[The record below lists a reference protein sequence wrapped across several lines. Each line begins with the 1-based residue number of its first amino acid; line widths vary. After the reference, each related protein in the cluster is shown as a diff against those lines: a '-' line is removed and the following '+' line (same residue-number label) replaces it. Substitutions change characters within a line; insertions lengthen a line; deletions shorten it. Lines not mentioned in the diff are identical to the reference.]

1 MIMLAGFTN
10 GPAVHAYF
18 TVCCYF
24 FSFMLGSV
32 VGSGV
37 LCLVVRKMHGEPWV
51 KGRSH
56 CDACGH
62 QLNWIDLLPI
72 FGFLIRKGR
81 CHYCGVPIPGDCIAS
96 ELIFGM
102 AGIIIMQGATIKA
115 IPTSFRAAIF
125 LIGFGC
131 MAGYIALLV
140 NKEKYRKDHKR
151 K

>member
-1 MIMLAGFTN
+1 MLAGFTN

-32 VGSGV
+32 AGSGV
-37 LCLVVRKMHGEPWV
+37 LCLVVRKIHGEPWV

-102 AGIIIMQGATIKA
+102 AGIIIMQGATITA

-125 LIGFGC
+125 LIGFAC
-131 MAGYIALLV
+131 MAGYIALIV
-140 NKEKYRKDHKR
+140 NKEKYRKDQKR

>member
-32 VGSGV
+32 AGSGV

-102 AGIIIMQGATIKA
+102 AGIIIMQGATITA

-125 LIGFGC
+125 LIGFAC
-131 MAGYIALLV
+131 MAGYIALIV
-140 NKEKYRKDHKR
+140 NKEKNRKDQKR

>member
-10 GPAVHAYF
+10 GPAVHAHF

-32 VGSGV
+32 AGSGV

-102 AGIIIMQGATIKA
+102 AGIIIMQGATITA

-125 LIGFGC
+125 LIGFAC
-131 MAGYIALLV
+131 MAGYIALIV
-140 NKEKYRKDHKR
+140 NKEKNRKDQKR

>member
-10 GPAVHAYF
+10 GPAVHTYF

-32 VGSGV
+32 AGSGV

-102 AGIIIMQGATIKA
+102 AGIIIMQGTTITA
-115 IPTSFRAAIF
+115 IPTSFRAVIF

-140 NKEKYRKDHKR
+140 NKGKYRKDHKR